1 MTKTLSRS
9 TIVGLSLCVLL
20 TAGCVRLPEAEEP
33 AAGATL
39 IWGASTFNDS
49 IDIAEV
55 WMDSAGEDNLFT
67 LFYSV
72 NKLHWKQPL
81 TVDARLYANGNFA
94 IHREATAF
102 HIAYTDSPG
111 VILRFGPDGTPV
123 KTEYPDTR
131 LPSSS
136 LFGRLGNHYV
146 FLGDSTLSVLD
157 GQTLS
162 QTTYSAYVQAGM
174 RRMSHA
180 AINGET
186 LTLLEDRG
194 DTLCFF
200 RKTATSVRTFCQ
212 VDTLPSASLFLG
224 IDSLKS
230 WRWDDTAFAYALDFE
245 AGRYQFVSKGWA
257 YTVSTGSLNPLHSSK
272 EFLRYLGGDLKYQLR
287 DFKVPK
293 PTAQ

>member
-1 MTKTLSRS
+1 MTKILSRS
-9 TIVGLSLCVLL
+9 ALVDLALCAFL
-20 TAGCVRLPEAEEP
+20 TAGCQLFPEPEEP
-33 AAGATL
+33 AAKADL
-39 IWGASTFNDS
+39 IWGVTTFNDS

-67 LFYSV
+67 LFFSV
-72 NKLHWKQPL
+72 NKLRWKQPL
-81 TVDARLYANGNFA
+81 TLDARLYANGHFA
-94 IHREATAF
+94 IHREAAGF

-111 VILRFGPDGTPV
+111 VILRFGPDGTPI
-123 KTEYPDTR
+123 KTEYPGTR

-136 LFGRLGNHYV
+136 LFGRLGSQYV

-157 GQTLS
+157 GPTLS

-174 RRMSHA
+174 KRMSHA

-200 RKTATSVRTFCQ
+200 RKTATSIRTFCQ
-212 VDTLPSASLFLG
+212 VDTLPSAAVFLG

-230 WRWDDTAFAYALDFE
+230 QRWDDTAFAYALDFE
-245 AGRYQFVSKGWA
+245 AGRYLFASKGWA
-257 YTVSTGSLNPLHSSK
+257 YTVSTGSFNPLHSSK
-272 EFLRYLGGDLKYQLR
+272 ELLKYDGGEIRYQLR

-293 PTAQ
+293 PPEQ

>member
-1 MTKTLSRS
+1 M
-9 TIVGLSLCVLL
+9 G
-20 TAGCVRLPEAEEP
+20 GCELFPEPEEP

-39 IWGASTFNDS
+39 IWGVSTFNDS

-67 LFYSV
+67 LFFSV

-81 TVDARLYANGNFA
+81 TLDARLWANGQFA
-94 IHREATAF
+94 IFREAAGF

-111 VILRFGPDGTPV
+111 VILRFGPDGVPV
-123 KTEYPDTR
+123 KTEYPGTR
-131 LPSSS
+131 LPASS

-157 GQTLS
+157 GPSLY

-174 RRMSHA
+174 NRMSHA

-200 RKTATSVRTFCQ
+200 RKTAISVRTFCQ
-212 VDTLPSASLFLG
+212 LDTLPSAALFLG
-224 IDSLKS
+224 IDTLKS
-230 WRWDDTAFAYALDFE
+230 WRWDDTTFAYALDFE
-245 AGRYQFVSKGWA
+245 TGRYLFASKRWA
-257 YTVSTGSLNPLHSSK
+257 YTVSIGSLNPLHSSK
-272 EFLRYLGGDLKYQLR
+272 EFLRYNGGDLIYQLR
-287 DFKVPK
+287 DFKVPQ
-293 PTAQ
+293 PPSP